1 MKARL
6 VRLGRMLLTVCR
18 VAFWL
23 LVLVAC
29 LAVLHQ
35 QRQLTALT
43 EQVWQAISA
52 AEQATFAAE
61 EARDAAEEARSSAE
75 DAASYA
81 SEAADSAEAARRAA
95 ILSW

>member
-6 VRLGRMLLTVCR
+6 IRLGRTLRTVCR

-43 EQVWQAISA
+43 EDVWEAISA
-52 AEQATFAAE
+52 AEQA
-61 EARDAAEEARSSAE
+61 RDAAQDAYSAADEARSAAEDASSSASEAADAASSAE
-75 DAASYA
+75 DAVWATH
-81 SEAADSAEAARRAA
+81 
-95 ILSW
+95 